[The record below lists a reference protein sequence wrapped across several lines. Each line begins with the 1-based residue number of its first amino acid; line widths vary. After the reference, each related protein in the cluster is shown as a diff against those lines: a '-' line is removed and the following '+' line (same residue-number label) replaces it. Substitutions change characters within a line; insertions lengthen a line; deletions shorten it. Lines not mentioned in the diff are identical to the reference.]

1 MWFIV
6 IRHGF
11 GASAPTLL
19 WLVWPC
25 GSSGELETRRPVG
38 RVHGSFC
45 CGTWILWIWMMR
57 KQAVTKNNRSRFTVH
72 MFMHVYC
79 PCILRMFMWRSK
91 RCLERVKCLLFSL
104 FCWLRFYSVSIAGG
118 RGAGG
123 AASVQAK
130 LCGRLLQSW
139 PWSSVAAG
147 NRDTLAFSNLCIAMG
162 YISALPFPS
171 KADVLLATAS

>member
-1 MWFIV
+1 M
-6 IRHGF
+6 
-11 GASAPTLL
+11 
-19 WLVWPC
+19 
-25 GSSGELETRRPVG
+25 
-38 RVHGSFC
+38 
-45 CGTWILWIWMMR
+45 
-57 KQAVTKNNRSRFTVH
+57 
-72 MFMHVYC
+72 
-79 PCILRMFMWRSK
+79 
-91 RCLERVKCLLFSL
+91 
-104 FCWLRFYSVSIAGG
+104 SIAGG